1 MGFNLVKPVGLEI
14 LRYRAI
20 VTLLFYV
27 LFDLAVAQAKIQRP
41 AESSLTGSVAVIPFS
56 NITGDSRDD
65 WIGSGIAET
74 VMASLGSGTESAVIN
89 PEVIRAELRDIDLSL
104 GSSITNVAL
113 LQLGDRLRVR
123 WIIAG
128 GYQHLGEKIR
138 VTGRLIE
145 VSTGSV
151 VRSAKID
158 GAITELFDVQDRLV
172 SKLVFGVA
180 LDSDVALSAVSPE
193 LEHERVADESSSVG
207 GESNDVVWVERDLQL
222 QIEAGAPLP
231 PRDPDT
237 ISRNSDGGATIREV
251 RLDEDLSIDGKMDE
265 QVYQTVPSFG
275 NLIQLEPVAGVPMTE
290 KTELWMFFDESTLYL
305 AARCWDSA
313 PESEWVVNEM
323 RRDSFNVLQNEEL
336 ELIFDTFY
344 DRRNAV
350 IFNINPIGGR
360 MDGEIANE
368 RDYNGDWNPVWTL
381 ETGRFDGGWS
391 VEMAIPFRSLRYRSG
406 RLQIWGF
413 NAGRNIMHKNEC
425 GYLTGFETEC
435 ESSDTFVLEYAD
447 TFDVLRQ
454 PFRIAP
460 GVILPPGEY
469 EFWNASTEANFGQ
482 QRLIA
487 GAVFAE
493 HGSFY

>member
-1 MGFNLVKPVGLEI
+1 
-14 LRYRAI
+14 
-20 VTLLFYV
+20 
-27 LFDLAVAQAKIQRP
+27 
-41 AESSLTGSVAVIPFS
+41 
-56 NITGDSRDD
+56 
-65 WIGSGIAET
+65 
-74 VMASLGSGTESAVIN
+74 
-89 PEVIRAELRDIDLSL
+89 
-104 GSSITNVAL
+104 
-113 LQLGDRLRVR
+113 
-123 WIIAG
+123 
-128 GYQHLGEKIR
+128 
-138 VTGRLIE
+138 
-145 VSTGSV
+145 
-151 VRSAKID
+151 
-158 GAITELFDVQDRLV
+158 
-172 SKLVFGVA
+172 
-180 LDSDVALSAVSPE
+180 
-193 LEHERVADESSSVG
+193 
-207 GESNDVVWVERDLQL
+207 
-222 QIEAGAPLP
+222 
-231 PRDPDT
+231 
-237 ISRNSDGGATIREV
+237 
-251 RLDEDLSIDGKMDE
+251 
-265 QVYQTVPSFG
+265 
-275 NLIQLEPVAGVPMTE
+275 MTE
-290 KTELWMFFDESTLYL
+290 KTELWMFFDGSTLYL
-305 AARCWDSA
+305 AARCGDSA

-336 ELIFDTFY
+336 ELIFDTFH

-381 ETGRFDGGWS
+381 ETGRFNGGWS

-413 NAGRNIMHKNEC
+413 NAGRNIMHKNER

-454 PFRIAP
+454 PFLIAP

-469 EFWNASTEANFGQ
+469 EFWNASTEANFWQ

>member
-1 MGFNLVKPVGLEI
+1 VGFNLVKPVGLEI
-14 LRYRAI
+14 FRYSAI

-74 VMASLGSGTESAVIN
+74 VMASLESGTESAVIN

-207 GESNDVVWVERDLQL
+207 GESNDVVRVERDLQL

-231 PRDPDT
+231 PRAPDT

-251 RLDEDLSIDGKMDE
+251 RLDEDLSIDGKLDE
-265 QVYQTVPSFG
+265 QVYQTV
-275 NLIQLEPVAGVPMTE
+275 L
-290 KTELWMFFDESTLYL
+290 
-305 AARCWDSA
+305 R
-313 PESEWVVNEM
+313 
-323 RRDSFNVLQNEEL
+323 
-336 ELIFDTFY
+336 
-344 DRRNAV
+344 
-350 IFNINPIGGR
+350 
-360 MDGEIANE
+360 
-368 RDYNGDWNPVWTL
+368 L
-381 ETGRFDGGWS
+381 ET
-391 VEMAIPFRSLRYRSG
+391 
-406 RLQIWGF
+406 
-413 NAGRNIMHKNEC
+413 
-425 GYLTGFETEC
+425 
-435 ESSDTFVLEYAD
+435 SSNSN
-447 TFDVLRQ
+447 R
-454 PFRIAP
+454 
-460 GVILPPGEY
+460 
-469 EFWNASTEANFGQ
+469 
-482 QRLIA
+482 
-487 GAVFAE
+487 
-493 HGSFY
+493 